1 MTYHFKL
8 VIMESTNWLALVAA
22 AVSTFVVGSI
32 WYNPKVF
39 GNAWMQSVG
48 MTEEKAKEGNMAM
61 IFGIGL
67 IMAFIAA
74 FFIGHL
80 VDHGGEEFQTFKH
93 GALHGSM
100 LGVLISMPIV
110 VTNALY
116 EQKSFKY
123 MLINMGYWI
132 VCFTVMGGILAAWH

>member
-1 MTYHFKL
+1 
-8 VIMESTNWLALVAA
+8 MESINWLALVAA

-32 WYNPKVF
+32 WYNPNVF
-39 GNAWMQSVG
+39 GKAWMHSVG
-48 MTEEKAKEGNMAM
+48 MTEEKAKEGNMVM

-74 FFIGHL
+74 FFINYI
-80 VDHGGEEFQTFKH
+80 VAHGGEEFQTFKH
-93 GALHGSM
+93 GAFHGAM
-100 LGVLISMPIV
+100 LGVLIAMPIV

-132 VCFTVMGGILAAWH
+132 SCFAIMGGILCAWQ

>member
-1 MTYHFKL
+1 
-8 VIMESTNWLALVAA
+8 MESINWLALIAA
-22 AVSTFVVGSI
+22 AVSTFVVGSV
-32 WYNPKVF
+32 WYNPNVF
-39 GNAWMQSVG
+39 GKAWMHSVG
-48 MTEEKAKEGNMAM
+48 MTEEKAKEGNLPL

-67 IMAFIAA
+67 VMAFIAA
-74 FFIGHL
+74 FFISYI
-80 VDHGGEEFQTFKH
+80 VNHGGEEFQTFKH

-100 LGVLISMPIV
+100 LGVLVAMPIV

-132 VCFTVMGGILAAWH
+132 CCFTIMGGILSAWH